1 MFASMS
7 TFRGEGIDL
16 DTAAKAAGESME
28 AWLRQFDGYLGLIL
42 LTNQEA
48 GSAHAL
54 TFWENAESVEQSE
67 HGRTQMRESMAATIG
82 VDVVASGSYAISFRD
97 GPNLP

>member
-1 MFASMS
+1 MS

-42 LTNQEA
+42 LTNEEA

-67 HGRTQMRESMAATIG
+67 PGRTQMRESMAATIG